1 MQSIYALIGRLIENR
16 KAKLNAIFVF
26 EFKLKN
32 FRYNNEKNKKINK
45 LCEEYNILFVRRL
58 KKINRQNIKYY
69 AFYII
74 IILTNQNREKITI
87 D

>member
-1 MQSIYALIGRLIENR
+1 MQSICALIGRLTENR

-58 KKINRQNIKYY
+58 KKINR
-69 AFYII
+69 
-74 IILTNQNREKITI
+74 
-87 D
+87 